1 MGDLTSIIKAI
12 QDIMRKDVGVDGDA
26 QRIGQ
31 MVWMFF
37 LKILDDREQELELID
52 DDFVSALPDHLRW
65 RNWAGEREGLTGEGL
80 FDFVQDTLFPKLK
93 APVKTQGRQREQ
105 ALIIQR
111 VFENAYNYMK
121 SGTLLRQVINKIN
134 EVDFNNRED
143 WHTFGGI
150 YEQILRDL
158 QSAGN
163 AGEFY
168 TPRAV
173 TRFIVNRVDPK
184 LDEVV
189 FDPACG
195 TGGFLT
201 CAIDHK
207 KEHYAK
213 TSKDRQQI
221 AKTIKGVEK
230 KPLPYMLCMTNM
242 ILHGIDS
249 PSNIR
254 LDNTLAKPYRDYGD
268 KDRVHCIIT
277 NPPFGG
283 IEEDGIE
290 QNFPAGLRTRE
301 TADLFIAVI
310 IKLLKKHGRAAVV
323 LPDGFLFGEGTKT
336 RLKESLL
343 TECNLH
349 TIVRLPNGVFNP
361 YTGIKT
367 NILFFT
373 KGEPTTDVW
382 FYEHPYP
389 EGVKNYNKSKPM
401 QFAEF
406 QPEIDWWGDEADGF
420 KARKESNQ
428 AWKRSVEYFEQRGF
442 NLDDKNP
449 FEAAKKNLDPDDLLE
464 DYRIAQDDIQKLRD
478 QLKSILSD
486 ALNGGRP

>member
-1 MGDLTSIIKAI
+1 MSDLSGIIKSI

-37 LKILDDREQELELID
+37 LKILDDREEELELVD
-52 DDFVSALPDHLRW
+52 DNFKSALPEHLRW
-65 RNWAGEREGLTGEGL
+65 KNWAADKEGITGDGL
-80 FDFVQDTLFPKLK
+80 YDFVQNTLFPALK
-93 APVKTQGRQREQ
+93 APVQIQGPQRAQ
-105 ALIIQR
+105 ALIIQQ
-111 VFENAYNYMK
+111 VFADAYNYMK
-121 SGTLLRQVINKIN
+121 SGTLLRQIINKIN
-134 EVDFNNRED
+134 DVDFNNKGD

-163 AGEFY
+163 SGEFY

-173 TRFIVNRVDPK
+173 TKFIVNRVDPK
-184 LDEVV
+184 LEEVV

-207 KEHYAK
+207 KENYAK
-213 TSKDRQQI
+213 SVADHKKLE
-221 AKTIKGVEK
+221 KTIKGVEK

-242 ILHGIDS
+242 ILHGIDT
-249 PSNIR
+249 PSNIK
-254 LDNTLAKPYRDYGD
+254 LDNTLAKPYTSYGEND
-268 KDRVHCIIT
+268 KVNCIIT

-283 IEEDGIE
+283 MEEDGIE
-290 QNFPAGLRTRE
+290 KNFPKDLSTRE
-301 TADLFIAVI
+301 TADLFMAVI
-310 IKLLKKHGRAAVV
+310 IRLLKNNGRAAVV

-336 RLKESLL
+336 TLKKKLL

-361 YTGIKT
+361 YTSIKT

-389 EGVKNYNKSKPM
+389 DGVKNYNKSKPM
-401 QFAEF
+401 RFEEF
-406 QPEIDWWGDEADGF
+406 QPEINWWGDEADGF
-420 KARKESNQ
+420 KARKETNQ
-428 AWKRSVEYFEQRGF
+428 AWKRSVEYFEHRGF
-442 NLDDKNP
+442 NFDDKNP

-464 DYRIAQDDIQKLRD
+464 DYRIAQNDIQKLRD
-478 QLKSILSD
+478 QLKATLSD